1 MGKKK
6 DDEPKGGKKG
16 GRAPSEADEEEEL
29 DYSKLGPDVAQHKK
43 ISNAVFGFTLCCI
56 LGAIIVLVFMDLKK
70 AASGK
75 HSTQLGT
82 AKGLR

>member
-1 MGKKK
+1 MGKK
-6 DDEPKGGKKG
+6 DAPGKGKGKK
-16 GRAPSEADEEEEL
+16 APSEAEEEPEEL
-29 DYSKLGPDVAQHKK
+29 DYSKLGPDVEQHKK
-43 ISNAVFGFTLCCI
+43 VSNYVFGFVLFCI
-56 LGAIIVLVFMDLKK
+56 LGAIVVLVFMDLKK

>member
-1 MGKKK
+1 MGKKAT
-6 DDEPKGGKKG
+6 DEPKGGKK
-16 GRAPSEADEEEEL
+16 RAPSETDEEEL

-43 ISNAVFGFTLCCI
+43 ISNGVFGFVLFAI
-56 LGAIIVLVFMDLKK
+56 LGAIVVLVFMDLKK

>member
-6 DDEPKGGKKG
+6 DADAEAPKGKKG
-16 GRAPSEADEEEEL
+16 AADEEEEL

-43 ISNAVFGFTLCCI
+43 ISNGVFGFTLCCI
-56 LGAIIVLVFMDLKK
+56 LGAIVVLVFMDLKK

-82 AKGLR
+82 TKGLR

>member
-1 MGKKK
+1 MAK
-6 DDEPKGGKKG
+6 GKKG
-16 GRAPSEADEEEEL
+16 AKAPSEAEEEPEEL
-29 DYSKLGPDVAQHKK
+29 DYSKLGPDVALHKK
-43 ISNAVFGFTLCCI
+43 VSNGVFGFVLFCI
-56 LGAIIVLVFMDLKK
+56 LGAIVVLVFMDLKK